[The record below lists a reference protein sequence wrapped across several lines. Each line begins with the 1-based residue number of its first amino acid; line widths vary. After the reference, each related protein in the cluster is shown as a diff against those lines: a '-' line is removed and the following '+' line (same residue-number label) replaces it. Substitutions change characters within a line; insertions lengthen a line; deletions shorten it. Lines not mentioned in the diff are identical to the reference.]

1 MGCKGKDF
9 FMRRTFII
17 TAALVSVAG
26 VAAPALGQSVAQQ
39 QSSKKARDPNEIVCE
54 RQEEIGSR
62 LGGERVC
69 KTRAQWAEDRRVSR
83 EDVDKA
89 QMQRDLNHPQ

>member
-1 MGCKGKDF
+1 
-9 FMRRTFII
+9 MRTLLIMSA
-17 TAALVSVAG
+17 AALFVTP
-26 VAAPALGQSVAQQ
+26 AAPAVAQQ
-39 QSSKKARDPNEIVCE
+39 QQGARPARDPNEIVCE

-62 LGGERVC
+62 LGGQRVC
-69 KTRAQWAEDRRVSR
+69 KTRSQWAEERRAVR